1 MPEVVWYRSLY
12 WRIALGFVALLATLL
27 ATQGTVFLW
36 LTGRAAEI
44 LPGRRSPV
52 EYAQTM
58 AADLAVGLADK
69 PDLDIDA
76 YLNERYQT
84 TYRPFVAATRDGR
97 VVTSRRIRP
106 PMELSRATLGRLMG
120 EFGPRPGSGG
130 RGAGTGAG
138 PGPSTSSGAIRVP
151 SERSSPEGI
160 RGGRWRRT
168 RRS

>member
-27 ATQGTVFLW
+27 ATQGTAFLW

-44 LPGRRSPV
+44 LPGRSPI

-97 VVTSRRIRP
+97 VV
-106 PMELSRATLGRLMG
+106 
-120 EFGPRPGSGG
+120 
-130 RGAGTGAG
+130 
-138 PGPSTSSGAIRVP
+138 
-151 SERSSPEGI
+151 
-160 RGGRWRRT
+160 
-168 RRS
+168 